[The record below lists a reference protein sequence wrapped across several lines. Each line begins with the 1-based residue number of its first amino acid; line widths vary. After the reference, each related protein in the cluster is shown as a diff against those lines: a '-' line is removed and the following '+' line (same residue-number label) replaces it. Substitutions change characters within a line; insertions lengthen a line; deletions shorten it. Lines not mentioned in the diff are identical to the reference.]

1 MVTYASVVDDGAGAA
16 TPHRPGVAG
25 GLGAADPS
33 TSCHATSTVARIAD
47 TEALIARLQ
56 ADLDEATAAGEAA
69 RATRA
74 THALAAAEGDP
85 AARAELE
92 AATAAATRAVLGAE
106 NVGLALVAA
115 RARLAALEEE
125 LRREEHE
132 AERRKNVALCHER
145 MALAESI
152 DRLFADMAPLV
163 QQWSDLGLQLYGSAA
178 DKPGVVGGGLG
189 FLNTKFFA
197 RALPA
202 PVAKALGLKHFA
214 PDHKPLAQGD
224 PAAATVRHVA
234 GVAEPVGRQCPD
246 AVSMLG
252 NPAPAVEVAAEAE
265 VAAEPP
271 PEPRSRATDPV
282 AARRPPVAVPS
293 VAIEAALAGRR
304 VVGRLAGGGA
314 VWEAAR
320 PGEPPAT
327 AA

>member
-1 MVTYASVVDDGAGAA
+1 MVTYASAVDDGAGAA
-16 TPHRPGVAG
+16 TPRRPGVAG

-33 TSCHATSTVARIAD
+33 TSCHATSTAARIAD
-47 TEALIARLQ
+47 TEHLIARLEN
-56 ADLDEATAAGEAA
+56 DLAEAAAAGEAA
-69 RATRA
+69 RDTRA

-85 AARAELE
+85 AARAALQTASEASARLE
-92 AATAAATRAVLGAE
+92 VGRE
-106 NVGLALVAA
+106 NIVMALTAA
-115 RARLAALEEE
+115 RARLATLEEE
-125 LRREEHE
+125 RRREERE
-132 AERRKNVALCHER
+132 ALRRKNVATCHQR
-145 MALAESI
+145 IALAGRI
-152 DRLFADMAPLV
+152 DALLAEMAPLV
-163 QQWSDLGLQLYGSAA
+163 EQWSGLGTELYGSAA
-178 DKPGVVGGGLG
+178 DKPGVVGGGLA

-214 PDHKPLAQGD
+214 PDHTPLAQGD
-224 PAAATVRHVA
+224 PASMTTRHVA
-234 GVAEPVGRQCPD
+234 GVAEPVGRQYPD
-246 AVSMLG
+246 ALSMLG
-252 NPAPAVEVAAEAE
+252 NPAPPAEPETEAE
-265 VAAEPP
+265 VAAAPP

-314 VWEAAR
+314 VWEAVR